1 MKKDHKKVLIE
12 QWPEEIEF
20 RQVSEI
26 FFVPEM
32 SVGPDTD
39 LITTVDVVA
48 AVSYSDVIKLN
59 KLLARYYLLIYI
71 SLKVIVVS
79 TLGYNNCLM
88 TTNY

>member
-12 QWPEEIEF
+12 ETPEEIEF

-32 SVGPDTD
+32 SVGSDTD

-48 AVSYSDVIKLN
+48 AVSFGDVIKLN
-59 KLLARYYLLIYI
+59 KLLVGYI
-71 SLKVIVVS
+71 LFV
-79 TLGYNNCLM
+79 
-88 TTNY
+88 

>member
-12 QWPEEIEF
+12 ETPEEIEF

-48 AVSYSDVIKLN
+48 AVSYSDIIKLN
-59 KLLARYYLLIYI
+59 KLLSRFIFLFKYFIIYFSLPII
-71 SLKVIVVS
+71 S
-79 TLGYNNCLM
+79 
-88 TTNY
+88 

>member
-1 MKKDHKKVLIE
+1 MLIE
-12 QWPEEIEF
+12 ETPEEIEF

-48 AVSYSDVIKLN
+48 AVSYSDIIKLI
-59 KLLARYYLLIYI
+59 KLLARYFYSFKYFLSHFSFNINL
-71 SLKVIVVS
+71 
-79 TLGYNNCLM
+79 
-88 TTNY
+88 

>member
-12 QWPEEIEF
+12 ETPEEIEF

-32 SVGPDTD
+32 SVGPETD

-48 AVSYSDVIKLN
+48 AVS
-59 KLLARYYLLIYI
+59 
-71 SLKVIVVS
+71 
-79 TLGYNNCLM
+79 
-88 TTNY
+88 

>member
-1 MKKDHKKVLIE
+1 MLIE